1 MELTLFTGVVVALC
15 GVGVGILS
23 AMFGIGGGIVMV
35 PLIHMAFGQPA
46 AVASGT
52 SLFAILPTSISGMV
66 ARLHDGTIRFP
77 VGIAVGLAGACL
89 SPLGAV
95 AASNLP
101 GVYAMVLTAFFIL
114 FTAYNLFKRVWRTR
128 PSAKAAEGTGATGA
142 AAGAT
147 GAAAGAS
154 QPAAAASQPAAA
166 TVRRAPLQDATGVRL
181 YGAAAVLGAVVGLL
195 SGYLG
200 LGGGFLI
207 VPLLQFA
214 FGFTMKQATGTSL
227 VAVAIFAV
235 PSFIAHAILGNVM
248 WVLGLLLIVG
258 SVFGAKIGAAVI
270 KRVNDRLLT
279 ALFAVLL
286 VVAGVVLAANEFIG

>member
-128 PSAKAAEGTGATGA
+128 PSAKAAEGTGATGVTSA
-142 AAGAT
+142 AA
-147 GAAAGAS
+147 S
-154 QPAAAASQPAAA
+154 SAAAASRPAAA
-166 TVRRAPLQDATGVRL
+166 TLRRAPLQDATGVRL

>member
-154 QPAAAASQPAAA
+154 QPAAAA
-166 TVRRAPLQDATGVRL
+166 TLRRAPLQDATGVRL

-248 WVLGLLLIVG
+248 WALGLLLIVG

>member
-128 PSAKAAEGTGATGA
+128 PSAKAAEGTGATGVTSA
-142 AAGAT
+142 AA
-147 GAAAGAS
+147 S
-154 QPAAAASQPAAA
+154 SAAAASQPAAA

>member
-128 PSAKAAEGTGATGA
+128 PSAKAAEGTGATGVTSA
-142 AAGAT
+142 AA
-147 GAAAGAS
+147 S
-154 QPAAAASQPAAA
+154 SAAASQPAAA